1 MSATSAGR
9 RRKNRGGRDV
19 PGLEDEIRLLREIIQ
34 RAAAMAEEDRAVM
47 DLVRLWG
54 AAGRAAGQLSGL
66 LKTERALGA
75 LRDANAELDIALR
88 EALDELDAYRREHG
102 VEME

>member
-1 MSATSAGR
+1 MSATAAGR
-9 RRKNRGGRDV
+9 RRKNRGESSV
-19 PGLEDEIRLLREIIQ
+19 PGLEAEIRLLREIIQ
-34 RAAAMAEEDRAVM
+34 RATAMAEEDRAVADM
-47 DLVRLWG
+47 VRLWG
-54 AAGRAAGQLSGL
+54 AAGRAAGQLAAL

-75 LRDANAELDIALR
+75 LRDANAELDAALR

>member
-9 RRKNRGGRDV
+9 RKRGRGRTV

-34 RAAAMAEEDRAVM
+34 R
-47 DLVRLWG
+47 

-75 LRDANAELDIALR
+75 LRAANDELDLALR